1 LKGSSPANTALGTA
15 QPWIASVF
23 GEIGMTLLLDIAPH
37 IPAVSPNT
45 PGAELYER
53 FQNEPDT
60 LAIAVVADDGR
71 PVGLVER
78 NAFLVLMAAQHGYAL
93 WSKRAASHMMKRDPV
108 VADGDVT
115 VEEFCGRIL
124 EERPPELLHG
134 FIVTCA
140 GRYAGVGTTLALLQ
154 ASAAATASHAETM
167 SRLAWEA
174 NEALAT
180 KGRFLAVMSHEIRTP
195 LNGVLAV
202 AEIIKRKSEQPDLTP
217 FIETI
222 LESGGTL
229 LRLLNDALDLSRAEA
244 AGLEL
249 DEAPLEVARIL
260 EDAASLWN
268 AQAELK
274 GLTVSAVYDGPADL
288 WVLADSV
295 RLRQVLNNL
304 VGNALK
310 FTAQGGVAVRMTAE
324 PDGDYVRLSGEVV
337 DTGPGIPDDRLEDI
351 FAPFLQT
358 EEGVRQGGAGLGLA
372 VCRQIVERMNGTIR
386 ATAGRAEGARFVFE
400 IPLHGLPAPHVA
412 AEAPSTVEAGDGVHV
427 LIVDDNAT
435 NRMVAQT
442 LVEMFGCSSE
452 NVDNGEDAVRAV
464 AGGRFDLVL
473 MDIKMPGIDGVETT
487 RRIRSGGGPASQAPI
502 LALTANA
509 DPADAAF
516 YRLCGMNGVVEKP
529 IKPERLLA
537 AMNAVLQ
544 IDTAVDEV
552 RVA

>member
-1 LKGSSPANTALGTA
+1 
-15 QPWIASVF
+15 
-23 GEIGMTLLLDIAPH
+23 MTLLFDIAPH
-37 IPAVSPNT
+37 IPPVSPNT
-45 PGAELYER
+45 AGAEVYAR
-53 FQNEPDT
+53 FQDEADT
-60 LAIAVVADDGR
+60 LAIAVVDDDGR
-71 PVGLVER
+71 PVGLLER

-93 WSKRAASHMMKRDPV
+93 WARRPVSHLMKRDPV
-108 VADGDVT
+108 VIDGDVT
-115 VEEFCGRIL
+115 LEEFVGSVL
-124 EERPPELLHG
+124 AERPSELLHG

-174 NEALAT
+174 SEALQT

-202 AEIIKRKSEQPDLTP
+202 AEILKRKSAQPDLSP
-217 FIETI
+217 FIDTI
-222 LESGGTL
+222 LESGGAL

-244 AGLEL
+244 AGLGL
-249 DEAPLEVARIL
+249 DEAPLPVAKIL
-260 EDAASLWN
+260 EDTGLWT

-274 GLTVSAVYDGPADL
+274 GLEVRVTYDGPADL
-288 WVLADSV
+288 WVLADAV

-310 FTAQGGVAVRMTAE
+310 FTSQGQVEVRLSASM
-324 PDGDYVRLSGEVV
+324 DGDYVRLAGEIA
-337 DTGPGIPDDRLEDI
+337 DTGPGIPHDRLEAV
-351 FAPFLQT
+351 FAPFQQT
-358 EEGVRQGGAGLGLA
+358 DEGMRQGGAGLGLA
-372 VCRQIVERMNGTIR
+372 VCRQIVERMNGTIAAR
-386 ATAGRAEGARFVFE
+386 PRDGGAVLTFD
-400 IPLHGLPAPHVA
+400 IPLHRLPAPA
-412 AEAPSTVEAGDGVHV
+412 AEAPVQTAVESTGQAVHV

-442 LVEMFGCSSE
+442 LCEMFGCSSE
-452 NVDNGEDAVRAV
+452 AVDNGEDAVAAV
-464 AGGRFDLVL
+464 TTGRFDLVL
-473 MDIKMPGIDGVETT
+473 MDIKMPGIDGVEAT

-509 DPADAAF
+509 DPSDAAF

-537 AMNAVLQ
+537 AMSAVLQ
-544 IDTAVDEV
+544 VD
-552 RVA
+552 RGVAEACAA

>member
-1 LKGSSPANTALGTA
+1 
-15 QPWIASVF
+15 
-23 GEIGMTLLLDIAPH
+23 MTLLLDIAPH
-37 IPAVSPNT
+37 IPPVSPDT
-45 PGAELYER
+45 PGAEVYAR

-60 LAIAVVADDGR
+60 LAIAVVDERGA

-78 NAFLVLMAAQHGYAL
+78 NAFLVLMAAQHGHAL
-93 WSKRAASHMMKRDPV
+93 WSKRPTSQMMKRDPV

-115 VEEFCGRIL
+115 LEEFFGSVL
-124 EERPPELLHG
+124 AERPSELLHG

-140 GRYAGVGTTLALLQ
+140 GRYAGVGTALALLQ
-154 ASAAATASHAETM
+154 ASAAAASTHAETM

-174 NEALAT
+174 GEALAA

-202 AEIIKRKSEQPDLTP
+202 AEILRRKSEQPDLAP
-217 FIETI
+217 FIDTI
-222 LESGGTL
+222 LESGGAL

-244 AGLEL
+244 AGLGL
-249 DEAPLEVARIL
+249 DEAPLSAARVL
-260 EDAASLWN
+260 EDVAGLWR

-274 GLTVSAVYDGPADL
+274 GLQVRAVYEGPADL

-310 FTAQGGVAVRMTAE
+310 FTTEGRVDVRLTAVAE
-324 PDGDYVRLSGEVV
+324 GDYARLVGEVL
-337 DTGPGIPDDRLEDI
+337 DTGPGIPDDRLEAV
-351 FAPFLQT
+351 FAPFQQT
-358 EEGVRQGGAGLGLA
+358 DEGVRHGGAGLGLA
-372 VCRQIVERMNGTIR
+372 VCRQIVERMDGTIIAR
-386 ATAGRAEGARFVFE
+386 PRQSGAELVFD
-400 IPLHGLPAPHVA
+400 IPLHRLPAPE
-412 AEAPSTVEAGDGVHV
+412 AESQAPETVESGEAVHV

-435 NRMVAQT
+435 NRLVAQT
-442 LVEMFGCSSE
+442 LCEMFGCSSE
-452 NVDNGEDAVRAV
+452 TVDNGEDAVEAV
-464 AGGRFDLVL
+464 TTGRFDLVL
-473 MDIKMPGIDGVETT
+473 MDIKMPGIDGVEAT

-537 AMNAVLQ
+537 AMSAVLQ
-544 IDTAVDEV
+544 VDRALDE
-552 RVA
+552 AEAA